1 MRLNKVN
8 EQRNNRNGYLIP
20 IAFAAGVIVVILI
33 VVFLVFGG
41 NSEESG
47 SQTTMES
54 DNVEI
59 LDPTVVPTLMPTSQP
74 IAKLV
79 PTALPTTAPLV
90 PTALPTALPTTAP
103 SVPTAVPTVVPIT
116 IPTPV
121 PTIEVIK
128 LPLPSIVNDNP
139 PHVFVGTVTISG
151 QPAPEGTEVTAWM
164 LNYSEP
170 AGSSIVPAV
179 SGEPGSYSLLGPQY
193 GTNFNGTVLVLKVND
208 TFVTNAVWLSGEAE
222 LLDLTP

>member
-1 MRLNKVN
+1 MRLNKVD
-8 EQRNNRNGYLIP
+8 ERRNNRSGNLMP
-20 IAFAAGVIVVILI
+20 IAFVAGVIVVLLI
-33 VVFLVFGG
+33 VVFLIFGG

-47 SQTTMES
+47 SQTTIES

-59 LDPTVVPTLMPTSQP
+59 LDPAVVPTLMPTSQP

-90 PTALPTALPTTAP
+90 PTALPTTAP
-103 SVPTAVPTVVPIT
+103 SVPTAVPTVVPTT

-121 PTIEVIK
+121 PTIEVVK

-151 QPAPEGTEVTAWM
+151 QPAPKGTEVTAWV

-179 SGEPGSYSLLGPQY
+179 SGEPGSYSLLVPQY
-193 GTNFNGTVLVLKVND
+193 GTTFNGTVLVLKVND
-208 TFVTNAVWLSGEAE
+208 TFVTNAVWVSGEGTE
-222 LLDLTP
+222 LDLTP